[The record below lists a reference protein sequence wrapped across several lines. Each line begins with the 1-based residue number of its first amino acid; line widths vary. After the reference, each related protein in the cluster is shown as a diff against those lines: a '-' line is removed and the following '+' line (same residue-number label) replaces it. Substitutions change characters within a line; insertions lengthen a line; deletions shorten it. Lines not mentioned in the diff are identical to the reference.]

1 VEFLMDLVQLALGES
16 SYPIYIGA
24 GLLDD
29 SALITDHIAGQQ
41 VLVVTNTTVAPL
53 FLARLKVVL
62 QAFHVEVLELPDGE
76 QFKTLESLD
85 MVLTTLLRAGHNR
98 GTTLIALGGGVVGDT
113 TGFAAACYQRGVA
126 FIQIPTTLLAQVDSS
141 VGGKSAVNHPL
152 GKNMIGAFHQPK
164 AVIIDPQT
172 LQSLPRRELLAGLA
186 EVIKHGAL
194 ADLAYFEWLEAN
206 IDGLLAL
213 DLEKMSYAIKRS
225 CEIKANIVSLD
236 EKEQGIRALLNF
248 GHTFGHAI
256 ETGMGYGVWLH
267 GEAVAAG
274 MIMAARLST
283 KLGMCSA
290 SDTERLTRL
299 IERAGL
305 PTAPPASL
313 EDKFLALMARDKK
326 ATDAGLRLILLNRL
340 GDAVLVGNVHE
351 ADLTAIIG
359 NSTIDSSTIDSRTN
373 NGNAALDRQ

>member
-1 VEFLMDLVQLALGES
+1 MDLVQLALGES
-16 SYPIYIGA
+16 SYPIYISA

-29 SALITDHIAGQQ
+29 STLITHHIAGQQ
-41 VLVVTNTTVAPL
+41 VLVVTNTTIAPL
-53 FLARLKVVL
+53 FLSRLTTVL
-62 QAFHVEVLELPDGE
+62 QAYHVEVLELPDGE
-76 QFKTLESLD
+76 QYKTLESLD
-85 MVLTTLLRAGHNR
+85 MVLTALLQGGHNR

-141 VGGKSAVNHPL
+141 VGGKTAVNHPL

-172 LQSLPRRELLAGLA
+172 LQSLPPRELLAGMA

-194 ADLAYFEWLEAN
+194 ADSAYFEWLEEN

-213 DLEKMSYAIKRS
+213 DLEKMTYAIKRS

-236 EKEQGIRALLNF
+236 EKELGARALLNL

-256 ETGMGYGVWLH
+256 EAGMGYGAWLH
-267 GEAVAAG
+267 GEAVAVG

-290 SDTERLTRL
+290 ADTERLVRL
-299 IERAGL
+299 IQRTGL

-313 EDKFLALMARDKK
+313 ADKFLALMARDKK
-326 ATDAGLRLILLNRL
+326 ATDAGLRLVLLNRL
-340 GDAVLVGNVHE
+340 GEAVLVDNVDQ
-351 ADLTAIIG
+351 ADLTAIIKD
-359 NSTIDSSTIDSRTN
+359 STNKDSTNKDSTNKDSTKV
-373 NGNAALDRQ
+373 NAR

>member
-1 VEFLMDLVQLALGES
+1 MDLVKLALGES

-29 SALITDHIAGQQ
+29 GAVITRHITGQQ

-53 FLARLKVVL
+53 FLRRLKTVL
-62 QAFHVEVLELPDGE
+62 QAYDFKVLELPDGE
-76 QFKTLESLD
+76 QFKTLASLD

-141 VGGKSAVNHPL
+141 VGGKTAVNHPL

-172 LQSLPRRELLAGLA
+172 LQSLPRRELLAGMA

-206 IDGLLAL
+206 IDSLLAL

-236 EKEQGIRALLNF
+236 EKELGARALLNL

-290 SDTERLTRL
+290 SDTERLLRL
-299 IERAGL
+299 IQRAGL
-305 PTAPPASL
+305 PTSPPAAL
-313 EDKFLALMARDKK
+313 ADKFLTLMARDKK
-326 ATDAGLRLILLNRL
+326 ATDAGLRLVLLNRL
-340 GDAVLVGNVHE
+340 GEAVLVSNVDE
-351 ADLTAIIG
+351 SDLTAII
-359 NSTIDSSTIDSRTN
+359 SDSSRGESTTS
-373 NGNAALDRQ
+373 ALR

>member
-1 VEFLMDLVQLALGES
+1 MVPVESLMDLVQLALGES

-29 SALITDHIAGQQ
+29 SVLITGHITGQQ

-53 FLARLKVVL
+53 FLARLKSVL
-62 QAFHVEVLELPDGE
+62 QAYHVEVLELPDGE
-76 QFKTLESLD
+76 QYKTLESLD
-85 MVLTTLLRAGHNR
+85 MVLTSLLRGGHNR

-126 FIQIPTTLLAQVDSS
+126 FIQVPTTLLAQVDSS
-141 VGGKSAVNHPL
+141 VGGKTAVNHPL

-186 EVIKHGAL
+186 EVIKHGAM
-194 ADLAYFEWLEAN
+194 ADLLYFEWLEAN
-206 IDGLLAL
+206 IEDLLAL

-236 EKEQGIRALLNF
+236 EKELGARALLNF

-283 KLGMCSA
+283 RLGMCSA
-290 SDTERLTRL
+290 TDTERLLQL
-299 IERAGL
+299 IQRAGL

-313 EDKFLALMARDKK
+313 AGRFVALMARDKK
-326 ATDAGLRLILLNRL
+326 ANDAGLRHVLLNRL
-340 GDAVLVGNVHE
+340 GEAVLVSNV
-351 ADLTAIIG
+351 DQSDVTAII
-359 NSTIDSSTIDSRTN
+359 N
-373 NGNAALDRQ
+373 N

>member
-1 VEFLMDLVQLALGES
+1 MDLVQLALGES

-24 GLLDD
+24 GLLDNG
-29 SALITDHIAGQQ
+29 ALITGHIVGKQ
-41 VLVVTNTTVAPL
+41 VLVVTNTTIAPL
-53 FLARLKVVL
+53 FLARLKKVL
-62 QAFHVEVLELPDGE
+62 QAYDVEVLQLPDGE
-76 QFKTLESLD
+76 QYKTLESLD
-85 MVLTTLLRAGHNR
+85 MVFTMLLRTGHNR

-141 VGGKSAVNHPL
+141 VGGKTAVNHPL

-164 AVIIDPQT
+164 AVVIDPQT
-172 LQSLPRRELLAGLA
+172 LQSLPRRELLAGMA

-206 IDGLLAL
+206 IDDLLAL

-236 EKEQGIRALLNF
+236 EKELGTRALLNL

-256 ETGMGYGVWLH
+256 ETGMGYGIWLH

-283 KLGMCSA
+283 RLGMCSA
-290 SDTERLTRL
+290 ADTERLERL
-299 IERAGL
+299 IQRAGL

-313 EDKFLALMARDKK
+313 ADKFLALMARDKK
-326 ATDAGLRLILLNRL
+326 ATDAGLRLVLLNRL
-340 GDAVLVGNVHE
+340 GEAVLVSDVDQR
-351 ADLTAIIG
+351 DLTAIIQ
-359 NSTIDSSTIDSRTN
+359 SSTST
-373 NGNAALDRQ
+373 LDYLSS

>member
-1 VEFLMDLVQLALGES
+1 MMDLVQVALGES

-29 SALITDHIAGQQ
+29 STLIKHHIAGQQ

-53 FLARLKVVL
+53 FLSRLTTVL

-76 QFKTLESLD
+76 QYKTLESLD
-85 MVLTTLLRAGHNR
+85 MVLTALLQGGHNR

-141 VGGKSAVNHPL
+141 VGGKTAVNHPL

-172 LQSLPRRELLAGLA
+172 LQSLPPRELLAGMA

-194 ADLAYFEWLEAN
+194 ADLAYFEWLEEN

-213 DLEKMSYAIKRS
+213 DLEKMTYAIKRS

-236 EKEQGIRALLNF
+236 EKELGARALLNL

-256 ETGMGYGVWLH
+256 ETGMGYGAWLH

-290 SDTERLTRL
+290 SDTERLIRL
-299 IERAGL
+299 IQLAGL

-313 EDKFLALMARDKK
+313 ADQFLALMARDKK
-326 ATDAGLRLILLNRL
+326 ATDAGLRLVLLNRL
-340 GDAVLVGNVHE
+340 GEAVLVDNVDQ
-351 ADLTAIIG
+351 ADLTAIIHD
-359 NSTIDSSTIDSRTN
+359 STSKGSTKV
-373 NGNAALDRQ
+373 NAR